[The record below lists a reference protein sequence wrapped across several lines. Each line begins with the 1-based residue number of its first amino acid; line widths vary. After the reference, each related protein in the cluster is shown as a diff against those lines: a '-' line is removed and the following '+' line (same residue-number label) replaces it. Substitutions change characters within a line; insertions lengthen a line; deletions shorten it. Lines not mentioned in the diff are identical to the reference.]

1 MALVTF
7 SLLCHNHQRFIR
19 EAVRSALAQDYEPL
33 EILISD
39 DHSTDAT
46 LDIIQEEI
54 GSYTGPHSIRL
65 IKHSRDVGWENW
77 SRAAGAA
84 RGEFVVGAHGDDI
97 SCPQRTRCLVEAWRA
112 TGASLLSSN
121 AERAMD
127 DRPCPGECS
136 RPA

>member
-1 MALVTF
+1 MLVTF

-19 EAVRSALAQDYEPL
+19 EAVRSVLAQDYEPL

-65 IKHSRDVGWENW
+65 IKHGRDVGWENCLVPPARHAESLSSVPMATTSPALSVHDAW
-77 SRAAGAA
+77 SRPGA
-84 RGEFVVGAHGDDI
+84 
-97 SCPQRTRCLVEAWRA
+97 P
-112 TGASLLSSN
+112 
-121 AERAMD
+121 
-127 DRPCPGECS
+127 
-136 RPA
+136 PALRS